1 MQGHDKIRGWD
12 AWSTFLWLPFT
23 PGTYQQYAEFLKEQG
38 FENFVR
44 IPSYTMR
51 HRIGEALVQ
60 QFNTE
65 MATFHLSCGEYAI
78 LLLDWTAILG
88 IKFGG
93 FLIPT
98 DEISFEM
105 ASELLGISLP
115 LTVDTRGY
123 FRPIA
128 SPQIRTEWL
137 QSSIPLG
144 VAPTNILLWWFFLWF
159 LCSCFFGN
167 NRSIL
172 TCQLLWAMKA
182 VSNIGRYD

>member
-1 MQGHDKIRGWD
+1 MQGHNKIWGWN
-12 AWSTFLWLPFT
+12 AWSTFLRLSFT
-23 PGTYQQYAEFLKEQG
+23 PGTYQQHAEFLKEQG

-44 IPSYTMR
+44 TPSYTIR
-51 HRIGEALVQ
+51 HRIGEASMQ

-88 IKFGG
+88 TRFGG

-115 LTVDTRGY
+115 LTVDTGGY

-128 SPQIRTEWL
+128 SP
-137 QSSIPLG
+137 
-144 VAPTNILLWWFFLWF
+144 
-159 LCSCFFGN
+159 
-167 NRSIL
+167 
-172 TCQLLWAMKA
+172 
-182 VSNIGRYD
+182 